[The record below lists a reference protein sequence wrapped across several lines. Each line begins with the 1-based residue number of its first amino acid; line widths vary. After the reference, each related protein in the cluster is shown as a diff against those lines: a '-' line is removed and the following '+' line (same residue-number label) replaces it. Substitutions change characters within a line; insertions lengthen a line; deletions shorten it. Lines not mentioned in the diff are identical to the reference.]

1 MTTEAIA
8 LWTETSSDPELI
20 AGVRAGDPAAFG
32 VLYERHV
39 DAARKVA
46 FQYTNSVS
54 DIDDVVSESFSRVL
68 RALQRGDGP
77 DLAFRAYLF
86 TIVRRTGMDVI
97 EKGNRTR
104 PRDDMEPYEAA
115 LGYEASSDEP
125 ALQGFEQGMV
135 ADAYRSLPER
145 WQAVLW
151 YTEIE
156 KKSPKDI
163 APLLGLSANGVAALA
178 YRAREALR
186 QAYLQQ
192 HLSSS
197 VEVSCMEANAQ
208 LGSYVRGGLS
218 KREHTRIDGHVKG
231 CERCTA
237 LVLELEDVNR
247 GLRGIIAPLF
257 MGALGVGALEGG
269 LPIGGALGPAGAT
282 GAAGAGGAGSAA
294 AGAGATTASG
304 VAGAAGTGILGGLGT
319 LGAVGLLTKVAVP
332 AAAALGAVALTVAGV
347 NFIGNLF
354 PGEDPADAQG
364 TGGVAS
370 PRDSEPGAGSTDA
383 DSGVDSGVD
392 DDADQPAAGTPGSV
406 DESDDATGPIYSAQT
421 GSSPSSVAPVT
432 APGAG
437 TAPAGS
443 GTAQTTP
450 AIVVDPGATSDD
462 GSTSGGSAGASGT
475 DGTGTAD
482 DTSGG
487 TTSGDTGNNTG
498 SGSGTDT
505 GSDSGTDSGTDSGIG
520 TGGDSETPGDGT
532 GEEPGTDTGTDT
544 GTDSGSG
551 TGTDSGTDSGTDTD
565 TGTSGT
571 SKLSIAQSPTSYLA
585 LTRSDP
591 EVTLALSN
599 DGDGAAAD
607 VTASIALPAGLT
619 FAAPGGTAGF
629 AAPQEDVWSQQM
641 ARVTQEPFTLD
652 GWECT
657 LSANARVL
665 TCAIDSVG
673 AGSDASFDMD
683 VTLLTDRLAD
693 DATTTFTVDAGAQH
707 VSYSV
712 ATGITDLPTGY
723 GATGGAGATQV
734 GATLMGCSEI
744 FDPHRYC
751 KNVMDQTAN
760 GDQLKYNN
768 NAYAMVPLNDA
779 GGENNSGT
787 TTVDLPAGATVTS
800 ATLEWS
806 ANRPVLTHWS
816 GDTGSARL
824 RVPGGHYVEVT
835 ADTTRSFTRSLW
847 HYYLSRADV
856 TDLVTGEGTYGVADI
871 ALAQSPG
878 TNLYGGFTL
887 TVIYDDPAAP
897 ETSSVTVF
905 EGPHWASEST
915 PVTLPFRLD
924 EGRYVTASWT
934 AYETDRGFINDRVAL
949 DWSPLRPERERG
961 NGDSGNAGDSTA
973 FGGLYANTLGIDAK
987 PFETVWAQQGAHAL
1001 KVTTTAAHEDA
1012 DDSLGGGQRSTGD
1025 DFLIGTVVVQTS
1037 TEG

>member
-46 FQYTNSVS
+46 YQYTNSTS

-86 TIVRRTGMDVI
+86 TIVRRTGLDI
-97 EKGNRTR
+97 INKANRTR
-104 PRDDMEPYEAA
+104 PRDSMEPYEAA

-125 ALQGFEQGMV
+125 ALQGFEETMV
-135 ADAYRSLPER
+135 SDAYHSLPER

-156 KKSPKDI
+156 KKSPKEI

-208 LGSYVRGGLS
+208 LGAYVRGGLS
-218 KREHTRIDGHVKG
+218 KREHTRIDAHVKD

-257 MGALGVGALEGG
+257 MGFIGVGALEGG
-269 LPIGGALGPAGAT
+269 LPVGGAFGSGAS
-282 GAAGAGGAGSAA
+282 GAAASGSGAAATGAGGA
-294 AGAGATTASG
+294 ASG
-304 VAGAAGTGILGGLGT
+304 AAAAGTGMLGGLGT
-319 LGAVGLLTKVAVP
+319 LGAVGIFAKIAVP
-332 AAAALGAVALTVAGV
+332 TAAAFGAVALTVAGV
-347 NFIGNLF
+347 NFFGDLLDGN
-354 PGEDPADAQG
+354 DDAATTEGRANLGDGAPSNESGSGG
-364 TGGVAS
+364 T
-370 PRDSEPGAGSTDA
+370 AGSD
-383 DSGVDSGVD
+383 DVVDTSD
-392 DDADQPAAGTPGSV
+392 AAGADG
-406 DESDDATGPIYSAQT
+406 ATADLEAAGGASEVGPRAR
-421 GSSPSSVAPVT
+421 VAPVT
-432 APGAG
+432 ASSTAAATGTAAAAAGGTSAPGGSTGAGSNPTDARTSGDDGEPDTTEPGTTEPDGSATGGAHGTDTGSETPATGTDDDTDPGAG
-437 TAPAGS
+437 TD
-443 GTAQTTP
+443 
-450 AIVVDPGATSDD
+450 V
-462 GSTSGGSAGASGT
+462 
-475 DGTGTAD
+475 
-482 DTSGG
+482 
-487 TTSGDTGNNTG
+487 
-498 SGSGTDT
+498 GSGTDT
-505 GSDSGTDSGTDSGIG
+505 GTSGSTDGDGSATPDGSTDP
-520 TGGDSETPGDGT
+520 GGDTDT
-532 GEEPGTDTGTDT
+532 GSGTDTG
-544 GTDSGSG
+544 G
-551 TGTDSGTDSGTDTD
+551 DTD
-565 TGTSGT
+565 PGGTTDPGGGTTGTSRLT
-571 SKLSIAQSPTSYLA
+571 IAESPTSYLA
-585 LTRSDP
+585 LTRSNP
-591 EVTLALSN
+591 EMTLDLSN
-599 DGDGAAAD
+599 DGDGDAAD

-619 FAAPGGTAGF
+619 FAAPGGASGF
-629 AAPQEDVWSQQM
+629 SAPQQHVWSQQM

-652 GWECT
+652 EWECT
-657 LSANARVL
+657 LSGDSRVL

-673 AGSDASFDMD
+673 AGTGASLDMD
-683 VTLLTDRLAD
+683 VTLLTDSLAD

-712 ATGITDLPTGY
+712 ATGITDLPAGY
-723 GATGGAGATQV
+723 GSTGGVGATQV
-734 GATLMGCSEI
+734 GATLMGCSEV

-751 KNVMDQTAN
+751 KNVMSQTAN
-760 GDQLKYNN
+760 GDQAKYNN

-779 GGENNSGT
+779 GGEYASGT
-787 TTVDLPAGATVTS
+787 TTLDLPAGATVMS

-806 ANRPVLTHWS
+806 ANRRVLTNWS
-816 GDTGSARL
+816 GDTETARL
-824 RVPGGHYVEVT
+824 RVPGGDYVDVM

-856 TDLVTGEGTYGVADI
+856 TDLVTGGGSYNVADI
-871 ALAQSPG
+871 ALSSSPLG
-878 TNLYGGFTL
+878 FNLYGGFTL
-887 TVIYDDPAAP
+887 TVIYDDPTAP
-897 ETSSVTVF
+897 ESSSVTVF

-924 EGRYVTASWT
+924 EARYVTASWT
-934 AYETDRGFINDRVAL
+934 AYETDRGFINDRMAL

-961 NGDSGNAGDSTA
+961 TGDSGNAGDSTA

-987 PFETVWAQQGAHAL
+987 PFETVWAQQGAHTL
-1001 KVTTTAAHEDA
+1001 KVTTTAADEHA
-1012 DDSLGGGQRSTGD
+1012 DDSLDAGQRSTGD

-1037 TEG
+1037 TKR